1 MVQPEQVLFLLD
13 ENLPPVFAPVFSA
26 IGFNMT
32 SVSLAFL
39 GRRSVPDE
47 EIIAWLG
54 INEDGAQ
61 YSVWVT
67 TDQEA
72 RRIHGVRVVQAGI
85 SVLWIQ
91 RPPRSGLTSLQELQL
106 LSIVLKDVQSVV
118 SSSNQ
123 PAYLVA
129 SLSGR
134 RPKLQQIV
142 GTLMAPRPD
151 LRRVHLS

>member
-1 MVQPEQVLFLLD
+1 
-13 ENLPPVFAPVFSA
+13 
-26 IGFNMT
+26 MT

-54 INEDGAQ
+54 INEEGAQ

-72 RRIHGVRVVQAGI
+72 RRIHGARVVQAGI

-91 RPPRSGLTSLQELQL
+91 CPPRSGLTSLQELQL
-106 LSIVLKDVQSVV
+106 LSLVLKDVQSVV

-123 PAYLVA
+123 PAYLLA
-129 SLSGR
+129 SLSVEG
-134 RPKLQQIV
+134 PSFSKSLE
-142 GTLMAPRPD
+142 P
-151 LRRVHLS
+151 